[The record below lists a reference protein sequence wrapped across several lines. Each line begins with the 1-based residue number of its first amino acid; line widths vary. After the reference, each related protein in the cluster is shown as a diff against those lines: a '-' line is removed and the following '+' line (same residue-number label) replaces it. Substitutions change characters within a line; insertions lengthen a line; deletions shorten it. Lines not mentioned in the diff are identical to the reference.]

1 MSSSHK
7 RRNVY
12 LVVGIKHE
20 KKGDFRNTKELKHI
34 FCLVLAKDQ
43 MEPIQYI
50 GIDRNN
56 IVMLIVTKWL
66 LTILHH
72 RRPKDRQPL
81 ITDTINSER
90 VSQITRLT
98 WVSLNGNISES

>member
-1 MSSSHK
+1 M
-7 RRNVY
+7 VE
-12 LVVGIKHE
+12 IKHE
-20 KKGDFRNTKELKHI
+20 KKGDFRNTEELKHI
-34 FCLVLAKDQ
+34 VCLVLVKAQ

-66 LTILHH
+66 LTTLHH
-72 RRPKDRQPL
+72 PRPKDRQPL

-90 VSQITRLT
+90 VFQ
-98 WVSLNGNISES
+98 VK